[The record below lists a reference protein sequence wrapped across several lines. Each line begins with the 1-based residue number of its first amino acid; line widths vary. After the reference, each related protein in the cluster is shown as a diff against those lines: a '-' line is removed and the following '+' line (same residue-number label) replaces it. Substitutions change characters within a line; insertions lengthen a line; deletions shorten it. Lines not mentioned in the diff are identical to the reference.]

1 MTTTSSSTEQHRTKQ
16 WTLHLQLFEEG
27 DVTRVHAVLDT
38 GDNTLR
44 SSATARRS
52 PGDPL
57 VPEVGDEFAAGR
69 ALVDLG
75 HQLLRAGTADAAAF
89 DPALRP

>member
-1 MTTTSSSTEQHRTKQ
+1 MTTTGSTEQHRTKQ

-27 DVTRVHAVLDT
+27 DLTTVHAVLDT

-44 SSATARRS
+44 SRATARRS
-52 PGDPL
+52 PDDPA
-57 VPEVGDEFAAGR
+57 VPEIGDEFAAGR

-75 HQLLRAGTADAAAF
+75 HQLLRAGTTDAAAF
-89 DPALRP
+89 DPDLHS